1 MGGMRRDDPKFRIDP
16 TAFRRGASA
25 LGCEPEALQ
34 AVVAVGFLDT
44 GFDPDGIAPRVQFD
58 ARWFSRITDGEHDA
72 EHPDLSN
79 PNAYPS
85 GAEPNH
91 SEHERLRRAMALD
104 RTAAIASAAWGR
116 FQIMGFW
123 WERAGCSSA
132 QHFVEQMYSSETAQ
146 FDCFLQLLVHF
157 GHAPALEEHRWAD
170 FMRVWEQDNR
180 SFVRPA
186 AHASFAAEVRAAF
199 RELKGVT
206 A

>member
-1 MGGMRRDDPKFRIDP
+1 MGGMQRDDPKFRIDP
-16 TAFRRGASA
+16 AAFKRGASV

-44 GFDPDGIAPRVQFD
+44 GFDPDGIAPRVRFD
-58 ARWFSRITDGEHDA
+58 ARWFSQITEGKYDT

-79 PNAYPS
+79 PNAYPA
-85 GAEPNH
+85 GAEPAP

-104 RTAAIASAAWGR
+104 RVAAVSSTAWGR

-132 QHFVEQMYSSETAQ
+132 QHFVEQMYSSELAQ
-146 FDCFLQLLVHF
+146 FDCFLQLVLYC
-157 GHAPALEEHRWAD
+157 GHAPALTEHRWAD
-170 FMRVWEQDNR
+170 FMRVWEQDNGAY
-180 SFVRPA
+180 VRPA
-186 AHASFAAEVRAAF
+186 AHAAFAADVRAAF

>member
-1 MGGMRRDDPKFRIDP
+1 MGGMQRDDPKFRIDP
-16 TAFRRGASA
+16 AAFKRGASA

-44 GFDPDGIAPRVQFD
+44 GFDPDGIAPRVRFD
-58 ARWFSRITDGEHDA
+58 ARWFSLLTSGKHDA

-79 PNAYPS
+79 PAAFPHS
-85 GAEPNH
+85 AEPDPA
-91 SEHERLRRAMALD
+91 EHERLRRAMEID
-104 RTAAIASAAWGR
+104 RSAAIASTAWGR
-116 FQIMGFW
+116 FQIMGHW

-146 FDCFLQLLVHF
+146 FDCFLQLVLYS

-170 FMRVWEQDNR
+170 FRRVWELDNS

-186 AHASFAAEVRAAF
+186 AHASFAADVRAAF